1 LIELLMVI
9 AIIALLA
16 ALGVPAIQGLTSSN
30 KSAVATRQLADDL
43 KLARSKAISERTT
56 VYVVFVPTNFTG
68 LALQAPVDGTSNPP
82 RPTDADLELLARNDR
97 LIEKLLNQKYTSYAF
112 FAERRAG
119 DQPGRPSARYITAWK
134 SLPEGSFVAPR
145 EFTPMNNGTE
155 WSALAI
161 DMRPLPYDFFPFPG
175 DTDDCPDFPLPY
187 IAFNHLG
194 QLVQPRYLN
203 VPLGTQLDEAIHLAQ
218 GSIFY
223 PRDADGELINESIP
237 GVPFEE
243 ADLLETPPGN
253 SENFWVRVNWLT
265 GRPQIDQP
273 QIID

>member
-1 LIELLMVI
+1 
-9 AIIALLA
+9 
-16 ALGVPAIQGLTSSN
+16 
-30 KSAVATRQLADDL
+30 
-43 KLARSKAISERTT
+43 
-56 VYVVFVPTNFTG
+56 
-68 LALQAPVDGTSNPP
+68 
-82 RPTDADLELLARNDR
+82 
-97 LIEKLLNQKYTSYAF
+97 
-112 FAERRAG
+112 
-119 DQPGRPSARYITAWK
+119 
-134 SLPEGSFVAPR
+134 
-145 EFTPMNNGTE
+145 
-155 WSALAI
+155 
-161 DMRPLPYDFFPFPG
+161 MRPLPYDFFPFPG